1 MSSCLSDQT
10 RNALENTGNLKIIS
24 NTTSRSNSSR
34 SLQFSDLAIPES
46 FGNFPSPPTAFDF
59 DHAFF
64 PKPPLSHKS
73 NEPFHPSC
81 NSSNES
87 FFAQFDAIDF
97 KRDASEEEKFY
108 AADQLKLSPSQLSKT
123 KSQSSLTSTVSS
135 NVRSLLNS
143 IINRCTFAS
152 TSFNKNDKP
161 AGQSKM
167 LKKSTS
173 LPAINLTQKTSSP
186 ATIKPVKA
194 NSWTSIQCKSADNPS
209 LLPLQIAQTD
219 DLWADSPGLQES
231 KLHQNS
237 KVDADSSIATC
248 RSQWIAFEDSA
259 KAEIGRLD

>member
-1 MSSCLSDQT
+1 
-10 RNALENTGNLKIIS
+10 
-24 NTTSRSNSSR
+24 
-34 SLQFSDLAIPES
+34 
-46 FGNFPSPPTAFDF
+46 
-59 DHAFF
+59 
-64 PKPPLSHKS
+64 
-73 NEPFHPSC
+73 
-81 NSSNES
+81 
-87 FFAQFDAIDF
+87 
-97 KRDASEEEKFY
+97 
-108 AADQLKLSPSQLSKT
+108 
-123 KSQSSLTSTVSS
+123 
-135 NVRSLLNS
+135 
-143 IINRCTFAS
+143 
-152 TSFNKNDKP
+152 
-161 AGQSKM
+161 M